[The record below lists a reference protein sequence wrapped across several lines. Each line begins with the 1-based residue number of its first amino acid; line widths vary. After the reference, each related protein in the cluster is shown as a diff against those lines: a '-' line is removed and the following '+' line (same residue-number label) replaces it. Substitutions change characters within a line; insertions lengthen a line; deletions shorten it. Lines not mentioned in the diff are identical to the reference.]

1 LDPAYGAVAAR
12 RVDAGLPAT
21 TGLHSVLF
29 TVTLLVVGLVLT
41 VSARTLTDNATAR
54 SSARAELVRQI
65 EAAREVRDGRAAT
78 VSTLTREVAARDAQV
93 LASQSSAEAGEL
105 RQLSAATGATS
116 VVGPGMVVT
125 LDDAP
130 TANAPGTN
138 ADPRGGGRVQDGVVR
153 SRDLQIIV
161 NSLWAAGAEA
171 MMINGQRLTST
182 SAIRFAGQ
190 AILVNYRPEDPPGPL
205 RPGRRR
211 HVCRDAHRDVR
222 HPRGHR
228 HGRPFRPAFLDLGPD
243 SGRGAPRSVG
253 TGDHAGTLTLDVR
266 RFVVIPALGLVIGIV
281 LGLVLQPTVPLW
293 LQPYLP
299 IAVIAAL
306 DAVFGAVR
314 AVLDGIFNDK
324 VFVVS
329 FLSNVTVAALIVFLG
344 DKLGVG
350 SQLSTGV
357 VVVLGIRI
365 FSNVAA
371 IRRHLF
377 DA

>member
-1 LDPAYGAVAAR
+1 MRSGEGRGEQVTRSKGAPARRADASMTLLTDLLERPLDPAYGAVAAR

-21 TGLHSVLF
+21 KGLHSVLF

-130 TANAPGTN
+130 TANAPGAN

-190 AILVNYRPEDPPGPL
+190 AILVNYRPLVRPYVITAIGDPKTL
-205 RPGRRR
+205 
-211 HVCRDAHRDVR
+211 
-222 HPRGHR
+222 
-228 HGRPFRPAFLDLGPD
+228 PARFAQ
-243 SGRGAPRSVG
+243 GAGGTYAATLTGTFGIPVG
-253 TGDHAGTLTLDVR
+253 TDTGD
-266 RFVVIPALGLVIGIV
+266 RFVLPSSTSAQTRVA
-281 LGLVLQPTVPLW
+281 VPLA
-293 LQPYLP
+293 PAGP
-299 IAVIAAL
+299 ATMPAPSPSTS
-306 DAVFGAVR
+306 G
-314 AVLDGIFNDK
+314 
-324 VFVVS
+324 
-329 FLSNVTVAALIVFLG
+329 
-344 DKLGVG
+344 G
-350 SQLSTGV
+350 SS
-357 VVVLGIRI
+357 
-365 FSNVAA
+365 
-371 IRRHLF
+371 
-377 DA
+377 